1 MLVVLRLSLGCHFLY
16 EGYWK
21 IDNRKF
27 TAAPFLSEA
36 KGPLA
41 PLFRAML
48 DDADGSKR
56 LTIDADENGD
66 PRLTPEDKPVIKAQ
80 STLEAWQ
87 ALKKHA
93 AEKYA
98 MTDDQKAEA
107 DALYNR
113 YEAWLN
119 EYLDENA
126 EEIAGYLDS
135 LERFNAEKARGGNGA
150 PYYKKRIWDR
160 RTGLDGELSGR
171 PAAISCLRCHM
182 PAPPAAVAPAPD
194 SVRVP
199 LVGEPFPS
207 APLAPKGEAGH
218 YETVA
223 KGWLAYIDKLSAGYK
238 TGLWD
243 LLTEKQQEDYGYFKA
258 GWNPFAWTRIEQIN
272 FAVTY
277 GLTAIGLCLML
288 GLFTRPAALG
298 GAAFMLFVILTQP
311 SWPTIYPPPGPEGG
325 HALFINKDFIEMVA
339 LVLLATTSA
348 GRWGGLDAFLP
359 RWLRCPLGCCK
370 KKEQH
375 T

>member
-56 LTIDADENGD
+56 LTIDADENGSS
-66 PRLTPEDKPVIKAQ
+66 RLSPEDKPVVKAQ
-80 STLEAWQ
+80 SMLDAWQ

-98 MTDDQKAEA
+98 MTDEQKAEA
-107 DALYNR
+107 EKLYSR

-135 LERFNAEKARGGNGA
+135 LERFNEEKARGGNGA

-160 RTGLDGELSGR
+160 RTELDGELSGR

-182 PAPPAAVAPAPD
+182 P
-194 SVRVP
+194 S
-199 LVGEPFPS
+199 PS

-223 KGWLAYIDKLSAGYK
+223 KGWLSYIDKLSAGYK

-243 LLTEKQQEDYGYFKA
+243 LLDEDQQKHGYFKA

-359 RWLRCPLGCCK
+359 RWLACPLGCRK
-370 KKEQH
+370 KVEQASLPAKNDQH
-375 T
+375 A